1 MLKRL
6 IPVLFLSTLTACA
19 HSPTM
24 QSQLELE
31 SAAPVSGTELSV
43 TLAAADATRDEG
55 HFAEALQIYQQLM
68 VDAPAEPR
76 AQFGVG
82 ECLLA
87 LGKPSEARRIF
98 QGLKANPGLR
108 LDALQGEGLA
118 LLALGQNELAGN
130 DLREATKAN
139 PALWR
144 SWNALGKLADLRRQ
158 PEEAAKYYAKAS
170 EGNPESAAVIN
181 NAGYSKLISGD
192 APHAIDL
199 LHRALALD
207 PKSETIQN
215 NLRLA
220 IAAGGNYDDALKATT
235 HEQLPVVLNN
245 VGYVAMQHGDFTAA
259 EGYFARAMEAS
270 SSYATVAAKNL
281 EQLKTEHPVAQ

>member
-1 MLKRL
+1 MHKRL
-6 IPVLFLSTLTACA
+6 ISVLFLSMLTGCA
-19 HSPTM
+19 HSPEM
-24 QSQLELE
+24 QSPLEPTAAVSSTE
-31 SAAPVSGTELSV
+31 MSA
-43 TLAAADATRDEG
+43 TLAAADASRDEG

-87 LGKPSEARRIF
+87 LGKPSEARQIF
-98 QGLKANPGLR
+98 QGLKSNPDLH
-108 LDALQGEGLA
+108 LAALQGEGLA
-118 LLALGQNELAGN
+118 LLALGQNEPAGN
-130 DLREATKAN
+130 ALREATAAN

-144 SWNALGKLADLRRQ
+144 SWNALGNLADLRHQ
-158 PEEAAKYYAKAS
+158 PEEAAKLYAKAS
-170 EGNPESAAVIN
+170 EINPESAAIIN

-192 APHAIDL
+192 APHAIEL
-199 LHRALALD
+199 LRTALALD

-220 IAAGGNYDDALKATT
+220 IAANGNYDDAIRATS

-245 VGYVAMQHGDFTAA
+245 VGYVAMQRGDFTAA

-270 SSYATVAAKNL
+270 SSYASVAAKNL
-281 EQLKTEHPVAQ
+281 EQLKIEHPTVQ